1 MKNIMTLIRKEL
13 LEAFRKHRLLV
24 IITIFVL
31 IGLMSPIGTKYL
43 GEILKQL
50 LPSGYVLKVREASE
64 IEAYFQFF
72 KNISQI
78 GLIVLIIITS
88 GLMADELEKKTIVNV
103 LSKGVR
109 REYIIVSKFISSII
123 VWLISYIISVIIFEY
138 YTNIF
143 WGNKISLSSIIYS
156 NLLVFSYGGLIIS
169 LNIFFGIMFKNKILT
184 IVSCFIFSLIQMFI
198 AVFPEISKLL
208 PISLL
213 SQCVYIIEGK
223 VNMYETVIT
232 LASTLT
238 LILFLLVISMS
249 LFKRKEIEQ

>member
-1 MKNIMTLIRKEL
+1 MRSIVTLTRKEL
-13 LEAFRKHRLLV
+13 LEALRKHKLLV
-24 IITIFVL
+24 MITIFVL

-43 GEILKQL
+43 GEILKEL

-78 GLIVLIIITS
+78 GLIVLIITTS
-88 GLMADELEKKTIVNV
+88 GLMADELEKRTIVNV
-103 LSKGVR
+103 LSKGVK
-109 REYIIVSKFISSII
+109 REYIIVSKFISSLI
-123 VWLISYIISVIIFEY
+123 VWLISYIISIVIFEY
-138 YTNIF
+138 YTSLF
-143 WGNKISLSSIIYS
+143 WGNEISLSVIMYS
-156 NLLVFSYGGLIIS
+156 NLLVFSYGALIIS
-169 LNIFFGIMFKNKILT
+169 LNIFLGIISKNKILT
-184 IVSCFIFSLIQMFI
+184 IVGCFIFSLIQMFI
-198 AVFPEISKLL
+198 AIFPEISKLL

-223 VNMYETVIT
+223 MSIYETVTT
-232 LASTLT
+232 LASALI

>member
-1 MKNIMTLIRKEL
+1 MSSMLTLIRKEL
-13 LEAFRKHRLLV
+13 LETLRKHRLLV
-24 IITIFVL
+24 MITIFAL

-43 GEILKQL
+43 GQILKQL
-50 LPSGYVLKVREASE
+50 LPSGYVLKFREASE

-109 REYIIVSKFISSII
+109 REYIIVSKFISSVI
-123 VWLISYIISVIIFEY
+123 VWMVSYIISIIIFEY
-138 YTNIF
+138 YTSLF
-143 WGNKISLSSIIYS
+143 WGNEISLPIILYS
-156 NLLVFSYGGLIIS
+156 NLLVFFYGVLIIS
-169 LNIFFGIMFKNKILT
+169 INIFLGIMFKNKILT
-184 IVSCFIFSLIQMFI
+184 IVICSIFSLIQMFI
-198 AVFPEISKLL
+198 AIFPEIYKLL

-223 VNMYETVIT
+223 LNIYETVIT
-232 LASTLT
+232 LIITLI
-238 LILFLLVISMS
+238 LILFLLGISMS
-249 LFKRKEIEQ
+249 LFKRKEIDQ